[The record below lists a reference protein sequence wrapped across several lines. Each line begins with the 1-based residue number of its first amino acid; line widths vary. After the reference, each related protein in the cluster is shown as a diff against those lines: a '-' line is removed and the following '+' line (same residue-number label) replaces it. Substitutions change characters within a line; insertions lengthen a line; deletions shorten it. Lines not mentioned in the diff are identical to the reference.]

1 MLHTHMCTP
10 THGASDGRR
19 MHVHTYIHM
28 YIYMYTHKHIHTHIH
43 AYTHAHMHTHSASEG
58 RRWMEEEL
66 RGQAVNITCAD
77 GALCSAMLLS
87 PSKALAQG
95 GGRLAG
101 INKSMPTVI
110 RLCRV
115 WGLRFFYSLVYV
127 LQFRVEAGVHERVHA
142 HRDEI
147 VSHGDAGDTHI

>member
-10 THGASDGRR
+10 THCVSDGRR

-58 RRWMEEEL
+58 RRWMEQEL
-66 RGQAVNITCAD
+66 RGQAVKITCAD

-115 WGLRFFYSLVYV
+115 RGLRFTVSFTRMNKSMPTVMRLFLTATQAIRIYKHMHAYV
-127 LQFRVEAGVHERVHA
+127 
-142 HRDEI
+142 
-147 VSHGDAGDTHI
+147 SM